1 MWDIIETTD
10 TNVYKCDICSNR
22 CEGVKIEIVKDV
34 ARHHLSNHYISC
46 LWIPH
51 GYSDGSTPGIME
63 IRVAKVPIGKLDNI
77 YPIYEAWGREV
88 YYDTVE
94 YRKIE
99 VNVDGYILIAS
110 PIG

>member
-1 MWDIIETTD
+1 MWDIAEATD
-10 TNVYKCDICSNR
+10 TNVYRCDTCSNR

-51 GYSDGSTPGIME
+51 GYSDGSTPRIME
-63 IRVAKVPIGKLDNI
+63 IRIPKIPIGNLDN
-77 YPIYEAWGREV
+77 IYEAWGREV